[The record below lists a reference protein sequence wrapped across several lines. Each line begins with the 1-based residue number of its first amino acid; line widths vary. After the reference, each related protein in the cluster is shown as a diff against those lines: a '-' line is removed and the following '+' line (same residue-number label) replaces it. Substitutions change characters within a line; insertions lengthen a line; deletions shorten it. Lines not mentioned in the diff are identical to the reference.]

1 MLINIPNLNT
11 LSILMLSLIAVI
23 GCSPQPNVTVANPP
37 SLSLQDRLGTRFY
50 EVNAAHFKAP
60 KVKEI
65 SFQIPDDGAAIWGA
79 TGRDSEGNIYV
90 GVSTYAKE
98 DRTAYLV
105 QYNPITEKSV
115 LQGDVL
121 SQLKK
126 LNIYRP
132 GMGQSKLHSKFYQA
146 EDGYLYFSSFDEKG
160 ETGEINPTW
169 GGHLWRKLPH
179 SIEWEH
185 ILSSEDALIAVNT
198 DSRFVYALGY
208 WGHVLY
214 QYDTVTQSINKVTVG
229 SVKGHISRNFLV
241 SQNGHVFVPK
251 VEFSTEKTLIVNLN
265 EYDSAL
271 NLVASTP
278 LEHYLYDKKHSKH
291 GIVSYINMKNGD
303 IYFVTAVG
311 ALYKISQTNNNRHQ
325 VSFEVFLSE
334 TDEAGGYFPSL
345 FSLNGENFL
354 GAFGRLP
361 NSKHYSWLVYETS
374 TKTTAIYD
382 LKSLDSKK
390 LLYGSVTRD
399 NLGNLYVVG
408 LDQSNRSKHQP
419 MILQLSYK

>member
-1 MLINIPNLNT
+1 MFTNILHLNK
-11 LSILMLSLIAVI
+11 LSILILIAVM
-23 GCSPQPNVTVANPP
+23 GCSPQPKVEVVNTH
-37 SLSLQDRLGTRFY
+37 SLSLQDRLGTRFVA
-50 EVNAAHFKAP
+50 VNNKHFKAP

-98 DRTAYLV
+98 DRTAYLF
-105 QYNPITEKSV
+105 QYDPITEKSV

-121 SQLKK
+121 SQLKR

-160 ETGEINPTW
+160 ETSEINPTW

-179 SIEWEH
+179 SVEWEH
-185 ILSSEDALIAVNT
+185 ILASEDALIAVNT
-198 DSRFVYALGY
+198 DGRFVYALGY
-208 WGHVLY
+208 WDHVLY
-214 QYDTVTQSINKVTVG
+214 QYDTVNQSINKVTVG

-241 SQNGHVFVPK
+241 TQNGHVFVPK
-251 VEFSTEKTLIVNLN
+251 VEFSANNTLIVNLN

-278 LEHYLYDKKHSKH
+278 LEHYLYDNKHSKH

-311 ALYKISQTNNNRHQ
+311 ALYKISQTNNNKHQ
-325 VSFEVFLSE
+325 VNFEVFLSE

-354 GAFGRLP
+354 GVLGRLP
-361 NSKHYSWLVYETS
+361 SSKHYSWLVYETS

-382 LKSLDSKK
+382 LKSLYSRN

-399 NLGNLYVVG
+399 NSGRLYVVG
-408 LDQSNRSKHQP
+408 VDRSNRSKHQP

>member
-1 MLINIPNLNT
+1 
-11 LSILMLSLIAVI
+11 MLSLIAVM
-23 GCSPQPNVTVANPP
+23 GCSPQPKVAVANPP
-37 SLSLQDRLGTRFY
+37 SLSLQDRLGTRFFA
-50 EVNAAHFKAP
+50 VNAVHFKAP

-79 TGRDSEGNIYV
+79 TGRDSKGNIYL
-90 GVSTYAKE
+90 GVSTYVNE
-98 DRTAYLV
+98 DRTAYLF
-105 QYNPITEKSV
+105 QYDPITEKSV

-121 SQLKK
+121 SQLKRV
-126 LNIYRP
+126 NIYRQ

-160 ETGEINPTW
+160 ETSEINPTW
-169 GGHLWRKLPH
+169 GGHLWRKLPQ
-179 SIEWEH
+179 SVEWEH

-198 DSRFVYALGY
+198 DGRFVYALGY
-208 WGHVLY
+208 WDHVLY
-214 QYDTVTQSINKVTVG
+214 QYDTVTQRINKVTVG

-251 VEFSTEKTLIVNLN
+251 VEFSANNTLIANLN

-271 NLVASTP
+271 NLVAAAP
-278 LEHYLYDKKHSKH
+278 LEHYLYDNKHSQH

-311 ALYKISQTNNNRHQ
+311 ALYKISQTSNNRHQ

-334 TDEAGGYFPSL
+334 TDEVGGYFPSL

-354 GAFGRLP
+354 GALGRLP
-361 NSKHYSWLVYETS
+361 NSKRYSWLVYETS
-374 TKTTAIYD
+374 TKTIAID
-382 LKSLDSKK
+382 DVKSVDNKK

>member
-1 MLINIPNLNT
+1 M
-11 LSILMLSLIAVI
+11 
-23 GCSPQPNVTVANPP
+23 
-37 SLSLQDRLGTRFY
+37 
-50 EVNAAHFKAP
+50 
-60 KVKEI
+60 
-65 SFQIPDDGAAIWGA
+65 
-79 TGRDSEGNIYV
+79 
-90 GVSTYAKE
+90 GVSTYVNE
-98 DRTAYLV
+98 DRTAYLF
-105 QYNPITEKSV
+105 QYDPITEKSV

-121 SQLKK
+121 SQLKRV
-126 LNIYRP
+126 NIYRQ

-160 ETGEINPTW
+160 ETSEINPTW
-169 GGHLWRKLPH
+169 GGHLWRKLPQ
-179 SIEWEH
+179 SVEWEH

-198 DSRFVYALGY
+198 DGRFVYALGY
-208 WGHVLY
+208 WDHVLY
-214 QYDTVTQSINKVTVG
+214 QYDTVTQRINKVTVG

-251 VEFSTEKTLIVNLN
+251 VEFSANNTLIANLN

-271 NLVASTP
+271 NLVAAAP
-278 LEHYLYDKKHSKH
+278 LEHYLYDNKHSQH

-311 ALYKISQTNNNRHQ
+311 ALYKISQTSNNRHQ

-334 TDEAGGYFPSL
+334 TDEVGGYFPSL

-354 GAFGRLP
+354 GALGRLP
-361 NSKHYSWLVYETS
+361 NSKRYSWLVYETS
-374 TKTTAIYD
+374 TKTIAID
-382 LKSLDSKK
+382 DVKSVDNKK